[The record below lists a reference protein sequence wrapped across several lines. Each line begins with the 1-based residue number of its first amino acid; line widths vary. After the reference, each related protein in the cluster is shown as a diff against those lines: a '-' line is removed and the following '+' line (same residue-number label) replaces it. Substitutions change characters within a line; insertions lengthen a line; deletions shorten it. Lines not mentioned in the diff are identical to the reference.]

1 MSQAYPIYQTLW
13 ESIDGILFNKAIALA
28 KDLAAELGVPPQE
41 LITILKQEERGKFNL
56 IPDDDATYQCQ
67 ALVQRGRINMRCRN
81 PTLNSTSMCGSHT
94 HESRGL
100 VKNSL
105 PELKRVSVD
114 GSIYFTDD
122 TAVYDI
128 DGRACGT
135 LLSNG
140 TSIKLFQIVE
150 DS

>member
-13 ESIDGILFNKAIALA
+13 ESMDGILFNKALALA

-41 LITILKQEERGKFNL
+41 LIAILKQEERSKFHL
-56 IPDDDATYQCQ
+56 IPDDEATYQCQ

-81 PTLNSTSMCGSHT
+81 PTLNSTSVCGSHN

-100 VKNSL
+100 VKSVL

-114 GSIYFTDD
+114 GSIYFTDN

-128 DGRACGT
+128 DGSKCGT
-135 LLSNG
+135 LVGDG
-140 TSIKLFQIVE
+140 TAIKIFQIVE

>member
-13 ESIDGILFNKAIALA
+13 ESMDGILFNKAIALA
-28 KDLAAELGVPPQE
+28 KELAAELGVPPQE
-41 LITILKQEERGKFNL
+41 LIAILKQEERSKFNL
-56 IPDDDATYQCQ
+56 ISDNDSNYQCQ
-67 ALVQRGRINMRCRN
+67 ALIQRGRINMRCRN
-81 PTLNSTSMCGSHT
+81 PTLNSTSVCGSHS

-100 VKNSL
+100 VKSKL
-105 PELKRVSVD
+105 PELKRISVD

-128 DGRACGT
+128 DGSKCGT
-135 LLSNG
+135 LTGGG
-140 TSIKLFQIVE
+140 TVIKIFQIVE

>member
-13 ESIDGILFNKAIALA
+13 ESMDGILFNKAIALA
-28 KDLAAELGVPPQE
+28 KDLAAELGVPSQE
-41 LITILKQEERGKFNL
+41 LIAILKQEERGKFNL

-81 PTLNSTSMCGSHT
+81 PTLNSTSLCSSHL

-105 PELKRVSVD
+105 PELKRVAVD

-122 TAVYDI
+122 TAVYDM
-128 DGRACGT
+128 DGSKCGA
-135 LLSNG
+135 LIRGG
-140 TSIKLFQIVE
+140 TAIKLFQIVE